1 MKRAAKRAALWTLLL
16 GFGRVTPSW
25 AADNEMFSE
34 QRSAFQSANAG
45 SAQFDHTDSIAL
57 ISATVVV
64 LAMMWFAWVV
74 LNAYRAWGAGVSEG
88 MDAGSQVLRALFVM
102 LITMLI
108 VSY

>member
-1 MKRAAKRAALWTLLL
+1 MKSLVTLLITL
-16 GFGRVTPSW
+16 ALAAPSW

-45 SAQFDHTDSIAL
+45 SLQFGHTDSIAL

>member
-1 MKRAAKRAALWTLLL
+1 MPWMIWILL
-16 GFGRVTPSW
+16 GAAMPSK
-25 AADNEMFSE
+25 AADNEMFNE

-88 MDAGSQVLRALFVM
+88 MDAGSQVLRALFVV